1 MLKRILADF
10 YPEWERY
17 IDRALLINIMLLV
30 GLGTV
35 VMTSASIAIAEKN
48 NGSAYFYLNRQLI
61 FLVIGGIAAYITYQ
75 FRLTTWQNLGPT
87 LLIPILVLLVT
98 VLLIG
103 KEINGST
110 RWIGVGPLSIQISE
124 ITKISFILYM
134 AGYLVRHG
142 KDLAESRSY
151 KPLFVPLLIIVI
163 IDVLLILEPD
173 FGSVI
178 MITATGLALLFLG
191 GVKLHRLLFLLVV
204 AIVAMVGMVMA
215 GGYRVARVIA
225 FLNPWEHAQD
235 KGYQT
240 VHSLMGIGD
249 GGWFGVGLGG
259 SVQKLFYLPEAH
271 NDYVFAVLAEEF
283 GFLGIVVT
291 LALFAWLV
299 QRAFVIGFNADK
311 AKLHYGAYVAYGI
324 GFWIGFQVL
333 FHIGV
338 NLAILPPKGLTLP
351 FISYGGSSLL
361 SILIAMA
368 LLMRTHRDT
377 QIALFGLSDK
387 ELQKQRQRKEKISAR
402 EQAPA
407 KIAKASRKRKA
418 AASKRAATS
427 GRPARGARNV

>member
-17 IDRALLINIMLLV
+17 IDRALLINILLLI

-35 VMTSASIAIAEKN
+35 VMTSASIAIAEKS
-48 NGSAYFYLNRQLI
+48 NGSAYFYLNKQLI
-61 FLVIGGIAAYITYQ
+61 FLAIGGLAAYITYQ

-87 LLIPILVLLVT
+87 ILIPILILLIT
-98 VLLIG
+98 VLVVG

-110 RWIGVGPLSIQISE
+110 RWLGVGPLSIQISE

-142 KDLAESRSY
+142 KDLSESKSY
-151 KPLFVPLLIIVI
+151 KPLFVPLLIIVV
-163 IDVLLILEPD
+163 IDILLILEPD

-191 GVKLHRLLFLLVV
+191 GVKLHRLFFLLVI

-215 GGYRVARVIA
+215 GGYRVARVVA

-283 GFLGIVVT
+283 GFLGIVIT

-377 QIALFGLSDK
+377 QIALFGLSDR
-387 ELQKQRQRKEKISAR
+387 ELQKQKQRKEREVAR
-402 EQAPA
+402 KQAPS
-407 KIAKASRKRKA
+407 KIAKTSRKRKA
-418 AASKRAATS
+418 AAASRRTATS
-427 GRPARGARNV
+427 RRPARGTS

>member
-17 IDRALLINIMLLV
+17 IDRALLINLLLLI

-61 FLVIGGIAAYITYQ
+61 FLTIGAIAAYITYQ
-75 FRLTTWQNLGPT
+75 FRLSVWQNLGPAI
-87 LLIPILVLLVT
+87 LIPILVLLVA
-98 VLLIG
+98 VLVVG

-151 KPLFVPLLIIVI
+151 KPLFVPLFIIVI
-163 IDVLLILEPD
+163 IDILLILEPD

-191 GVKLHRLLFLLVV
+191 GVKLHRLFFLLVV
-204 AIVAMVGMVMA
+204 AVIAMIGLILA

-249 GGWFGVGLGG
+249 GGWLGVGLGG

-283 GFLGIVVT
+283 GFLGIVIT

-368 LLMRTHRDT
+368 LLMRVHRDT

-387 ELQKQRQRKEKISAR
+387 ELQKQKQRKSNVEAGR
-402 EQAPA
+402 RTPA
-407 KIAKASRKRKA
+407 VAVKKSRKRKA
-418 AASKRAATS
+418 AASKRAVTS
-427 GRPARGARNV
+427 RRSTRGASNA

>member
-17 IDRALLINIMLLV
+17 IDRALLINILLLI

-35 VMTSASIAIAEKN
+35 VMTSASIAIAEKS
-48 NGSAYFYLNRQLI
+48 NGSAYFYLNKQLI
-61 FLVIGGIAAYITYQ
+61 FLAIGGLAAYITYQ

-87 LLIPILVLLVT
+87 ILIPILILLIT
-98 VLLIG
+98 VLVVG

-110 RWIGVGPLSIQISE
+110 RWLGVGPLSIQISE

-142 KDLAESRSY
+142 KDLAESKSY
-151 KPLFVPLLIIVI
+151 KPLFVPLLIIVV
-163 IDVLLILEPD
+163 IDILLILEPD

-191 GVKLHRLLFLLVV
+191 GVKLHRLFFLLVI

-215 GGYRVARVIA
+215 GGYRVARVVA

-283 GFLGIVVT
+283 GFLGIVIT

-377 QIALFGLSDK
+377 QIALFGLSDR
-387 ELQKQRQRKEKISAR
+387 ELQKQKQRKEREVAR
-402 EQAPA
+402 KQAPS
-407 KIAKASRKRKA
+407 KIAKTSRKRKA
-418 AASKRAATS
+418 AAASRRTATS
-427 GRPARGARNV
+427 RRPARGTS

>member
-17 IDRALLINIMLLV
+17 VDRALLINILLLV

-48 NGSAYFYLNRQLI
+48 NGSAYFYLNKQLI
-61 FLVIGGIAAYITYQ
+61 FLAIGCFAAYITYH
-75 FRLTTWQNLGPT
+75 FRLSFWQNMGPGI
-87 LLIPILVLLVT
+87 LIPILVMLVA
-98 VLLIG
+98 VLIVG
-103 KEINGST
+103 KEVNGST
-110 RWIGVGPLSIQISE
+110 RWLGVGPLTIQVSE

-142 KDLAESRSY
+142 KDLSESSSY
-151 KPLFVPLLIIVI
+151 KPLFIPLLIIVL
-163 IDVLLILEPD
+163 IDLLLILQPD

-178 MITATGLALLFLG
+178 MITATGMALLFLG
-191 GVKLHRLLFLLVV
+191 GVSLLRLFFLLIISL
-204 AIVAMVGMVMA
+204 AAMVGLVLA

-283 GFLGIVVT
+283 GFLGIVIT

-299 QRAFVIGFNADK
+299 ERAFVIGFKADK
-311 AKLHYGAYVAYGI
+311 AKLHFGAYVAYGI

-351 FISYGGSSLL
+351 FISYGGSSML

-368 LLMRTHRDT
+368 LLMRVHRDT
-377 QIALFGLSDK
+377 QIALFGLSNR
-387 ELQKQRQRKEKISAR
+387 ELERQRKSNKAVKKK
-402 EQAPA
+402 APNVVA
-407 KIAKASRKRKA
+407 KKSSKRKA
-418 AASKRAATS
+418 AATRRTAT
-427 GRPARGARNV
+427 RGASNV

>member
-17 IDRALLINIMLLV
+17 IDRALLINILLLI
-30 GLGTV
+30 GLGTIM
-35 VMTSASIAIAEKN
+35 MTSASVAIAEKN
-48 NGSAYFYLNRQLI
+48 NGNVYHFLNRQLI
-61 FLVIGGIAAYITYQ
+61 FLMMGVVAAYVTYK
-75 FRLTTWQNLGPT
+75 FRMSVWQNMGPAI
-87 LLIPILVLLVT
+87 LIPIILLLIAVLI
-98 VLLIG
+98 IG
-103 KEINGST
+103 KEVNGSH
-110 RWIGVGPLSIQISE
+110 RWIAIGSFSFQISE
-124 ITKISFILYM
+124 ITKVSFILYM

-142 KDLAESRSY
+142 RNLAESNAY
-151 KPLFVPLLIIVI
+151 KPLFMPLGVIVV
-163 IDVLLILEPD
+163 IDTLLILEPD

-191 GVKLHRLLFLLVV
+191 GVKLYRLLFLFLI
-204 AIVAMVGMVMA
+204 AIVAMVAMVMA
-215 GGYRVARVIA
+215 GGYRVARIIA
-225 FLNPWEHAQD
+225 FLNPWEHAQN

-249 GGWFGVGLGG
+249 GGWFGTGLGS

-283 GFLGIVVT
+283 GFLGIVIT

-299 QRAFVIGFNADK
+299 QRSFVIGFNADK

-324 GFWIGFQVL
+324 GFWLGFQVL

-338 NLAILPPKGLTLP
+338 NLAVLPPKGLTLP

-368 LLMRTHRDT
+368 LLMRVHRDT
-377 QIALFGLSDK
+377 QIALFGLSEK
-387 ELQKQRQRKEKISAR
+387 ELAR
-402 EQAPA
+402 EKSRKQKVAGRKAPPKQA
-407 KIAKASRKRKA
+407 KTMKKRKA
-418 AASKRAATS
+418 PSRVGGAV
-427 GRPARGARNV
+427 RG

>member
-17 IDRALLINIMLLV
+17 IDRALLINIMLLIA
-30 GLGTV
+30 LGTV
-35 VMTSASIAIAEKN
+35 MMTSASVAIAEKN
-48 NGSAYFYLNRQLI
+48 NGNAYFYLNRQMV
-61 FLVIGGIAAYITYQ
+61 FLVLGAVVAYVTYN
-75 FRLTTWQNLGPT
+75 FKMSVWQNMGPA
-87 LLIPILVLLVT
+87 ILVPIIILLVA
-98 VLLIG
+98 VLFIG
-103 KEINGST
+103 REVNGAH
-110 RWIGVGPLSIQISE
+110 RWIGVGFASIQVSE
-124 ITKISFILYM
+124 ITKVSFILYM

-142 KDLAESRSY
+142 KDLAESSSY
-151 KPLFVPLLIIVI
+151 KPLIMPLLVIVI
-163 IDVLLILEPD
+163 IDTLLILEPD

-191 GVKLHRLLFLLVV
+191 GVKLHRLLFLFTI

-215 GGYRVARVIA
+215 GGYRMARVIA
-225 FLNPWEHAQD
+225 FLNPWEHAQN

-249 GGWFGVGLGG
+249 GGWFGTGLGA

-283 GFLGIVVT
+283 GFVGIVLT
-291 LALFAWLV
+291 LALFGWLV
-299 QRAFVIGFNADK
+299 QRSFVIGFNADK

-324 GFWIGFQVL
+324 GFWLGFQVL

-361 SILIAMA
+361 SIMIAMA
-368 LLMRTHRDT
+368 LLMRVHRDT
-377 QIALFGLSDK
+377 QIALFGLSEK
-387 ELQKQRQRKEKISAR
+387 ELEREKQRKQSVAARKVPSKRAKTMKKR
-402 EQAPA
+402 KAPA
-407 KIAKASRKRKA
+407 KVGGAF
-418 AASKRAATS
+418 
-427 GRPARGARNV
+427 RGK

>member
-17 IDRALLINIMLLV
+17 VDRALLINILLLV

-61 FLVIGGIAAYITYQ
+61 FLSIGTIAAYVTYQ
-75 FRLTTWQNLGPT
+75 FRLSIWQNMGPAI
-87 LLIPILVLLVT
+87 LIPILILLVV
-98 VLLIG
+98 VLIVG
-103 KEINGST
+103 KEVNGST
-110 RWIGVGPLSIQISE
+110 RWLGIGPLSIQVSE

-142 KDLAESRSY
+142 KDLSESDSY
-151 KPLFVPLLIIVI
+151 RPLFVPLLIIVV
-163 IDVLLILEPD
+163 IDLLLILEPD

-178 MITATGLALLFLG
+178 MITATGMALLFLG
-191 GVKLHRLLFLLVV
+191 GVKLHRLFFLLVV
-204 AIVAMVGMVMA
+204 AGVAMVGLVLA
-215 GGYRVARVIA
+215 GGYRLARVIA

-283 GFLGIVVT
+283 GFLGIVIT

-299 QRAFVIGFNADK
+299 ERAFVIGFKADK
-311 AKLHYGAYVAYGI
+311 AKLHFGGYVAYGI

-361 SILIAMA
+361 SILIAMG
-368 LLMRTHRDT
+368 LLMRVHRDT
-377 QIALFGLSDK
+377 QIALFGLSDR
-387 ELQKQRQRKEKISAR
+387 ELQKQRKTNVSLRKQK
-402 EQAPA
+402 PTVVA
-407 KIAKASRKRKA
+407 KTSRKRKA
-418 AASKRAATS
+418 AAATKKTTSRRAV
-427 GRPARGARNV
+427 GGASNV

>member
-17 IDRALLINIMLLV
+17 VDRALLINIMLLV

-61 FLVIGGIAAYITYQ
+61 FLAIGGITAYITYQ
-75 FRLTTWQNLGPT
+75 FRLTIWQNLGPT
-87 LLIPILVLLVT
+87 LLIPILILLVT
-98 VLLIG
+98 VLVIG

-124 ITKISFILYM
+124 MTKISFILYM

-151 KPLFVPLLIIVI
+151 KPLFVPLLIIIVI
-163 IDVLLILEPD
+163 DILLILEPD

-204 AIVAMVGMVMA
+204 AIAAMVGMVMA
-215 GGYRVARVIA
+215 GGYRVARVVA

-377 QIALFGLSDK
+377 QIALFGLSDR
-387 ELQKQRQRKEKISAR
+387 ELQKQKQRKEKISAR

-407 KIAKASRKRKA
+407 KIAKTARKRKA

-427 GRPARGARNV
+427 RRSARGARNV

>member
-17 IDRALLINIMLLV
+17 IDRALLINVLLLI

-48 NGSAYFYLNRQLI
+48 NGSAFFYLNRQMV
-61 FLVIGGIAAYITYQ
+61 FLCLGSFAAYVVYQ
-75 FRLTTWQNLGPT
+75 LRISVWQSMGPAI
-87 LLIPILVLLVT
+87 LIPILLMLVAVLV
-98 VLLIG
+98 VG
-103 KEINGST
+103 KEVNGSS
-110 RWIGVGPLSIQISE
+110 RWLGVGAASIQVSE
-124 ITKISFILYM
+124 ITKISVILYM

-142 KDLAESRSY
+142 NALAESKSF
-151 KPLFVPLLIIVI
+151 KPLFMPLLVVAVI
-163 IDVLLILEPD
+163 DTLLILEPD

-178 MITATGLALLFLG
+178 MVTATGLSLLFLG
-191 GVKLHRLLFLLVV
+191 GVKLYRLVFLFLIAL
-204 AIVAMVGMVMA
+204 VAMVGMVMA

-225 FLNPWEHAQD
+225 FMNPWEHAQG

-249 GGWFGVGLGG
+249 GGWFGVGLGA

-283 GFLGIVVT
+283 GFLGILVT
-291 LALFAWLV
+291 LALFGWLV

-311 AKLHYGAYVAYGI
+311 AKQHYGAYVAYGI

-338 NLAILPPKGLTLP
+338 NLAVLPPKGLTLP
-351 FISYGGSSLL
+351 FVSYGGSSLL
-361 SILIAMA
+361 SIMIAMG
-368 LLMRTHRDT
+368 LLMRVHRDT
-377 QIALFGLSDK
+377 QIALFGLSEK
-387 ELQKQRQRKEKISAR
+387 ELLRQKQRASKATPRKVPTKR
-402 EQAPA
+402 A
-407 KIAKASRKRKA
+407 KTMKKRKPN
-418 AASKRAATS
+418 SVFGGLFS
-427 GRPARGARNV
+427 GK

>member
-17 IDRALLINIMLLV
+17 VDRALLINIMLLV

-48 NGSAYFYLNRQLI
+48 NGTAYFYLNRQLI
-61 FLVIGGIAAYITYQ
+61 FLAIGSFAAYITYQ
-75 FRLTTWQNLGPT
+75 FRLSIWQNMGPAI
-87 LLIPILVLLVT
+87 LIPILILLVA
-98 VLLIG
+98 VLIVG
-103 KEINGST
+103 KEVNGST
-110 RWIGVGPLSIQISE
+110 RWLGVGPLSIQISE

-142 KDLAESRSY
+142 KDLAESESY
-151 KPLFVPLLIIVI
+151 KPLFVPLGIIVL
-163 IDVLLILEPD
+163 IDVLLIMEPD

-191 GVKLHRLLFLLVV
+191 GVKLHRLFFLLVI
-204 AIVAMVGMVMA
+204 AIAAMVGLILA

-283 GFLGIVVT
+283 GFLGIVIT
-291 LALFAWLV
+291 LILFAWLV
-299 QRAFVIGFNADK
+299 ERAFVIGFKADK
-311 AKLHYGAYVAYGI
+311 AKLHFGAYVAYGI

-368 LLMRTHRDT
+368 LLMRVHRDT
-377 QIALFGLSDK
+377 QIALFGLSDR
-387 ELQKQRQRKEKISAR
+387 ELQKQRKSNVTVRKSANSVV
-402 EQAPA
+402 A
-407 KIAKASRKRKA
+407 KSLRKRKA
-418 AASKRAATS
+418 TASKKTKISPRTK
-427 GRPARGARNV
+427 RGASNV

>member
-17 IDRALLINIMLLV
+17 IDRALLINILLLL

-35 VMTSASIAIAEKN
+35 VMTSASVAVAEKN
-48 NGSAYFYLNRQLI
+48 NGDVFFYLHRQLM
-61 FLVIGGIAAYITYQ
+61 FLLLGGIAAYITYQ
-75 FRLTTWQNLGPT
+75 FRMSFWQNIGPS
-87 LLIPILVLLVT
+87 LLIPILLLLVA
-98 VLLIG
+98 VLIVG
-103 KEINGST
+103 KEVNGSS
-110 RWIGVGPLSIQISE
+110 RWIGLGPVSIQVSE
-124 ITKISFILYM
+124 ITKVSVILYL
-134 AGYLVRHG
+134 AGYLVRRG
-142 KDLAESRSY
+142 KDLAESPSY
-151 KPLFVPLLIIVI
+151 KPLIMPLAVIVV
-163 IDVLLILEPD
+163 IDTLLILEPD

-178 MITATGLALLFLG
+178 MVTSTGLALLFLG
-191 GVKLHRLLFLLVV
+191 GVRLHRLLFLFAV
-204 AIVAMVGMVMA
+204 AIIAMAIMVMA
-215 GGYRVARVIA
+215 GGYRMARVIA
-225 FLNPWEHAQD
+225 FLNPWEHAQN

-283 GFLGIVVT
+283 GFVGMLVT

-324 GFWIGFQVL
+324 GFWLGFQVL

-338 NLAILPPKGLTLP
+338 NLAVLPPKGLTLP

-361 SILIAMA
+361 SIMIAMA
-368 LLMRTHRDT
+368 LLMRVHRDT
-377 QIALFGLSDK
+377 QIALFGLSEK
-387 ELQKQRQRKEKISAR
+387 ELNREKQRKQSVANRPVPSMR
-402 EQAPA
+402 A
-407 KIAKASRKRKA
+407 KTMRKRKVPTRVGGA
-418 AASKRAATS
+418 V
-427 GRPARGARNV
+427 RGK

>member
-17 IDRALLINIMLLV
+17 IDRALLINVLLLI

-48 NGSAYFYLNRQLI
+48 NGSEFFYLNRQMI
-61 FLVIGGIAAYITYQ
+61 FLALGCFAAYTVYQ
-75 FRLTTWQNLGPT
+75 LRISFWQSTGPAI
-87 LLIPILVLLVT
+87 LIPILIMLVT
-98 VLLIG
+98 VLVIG
-103 KEINGST
+103 REVNGST
-110 RWIGVGPLSIQISE
+110 RWLGVGPFTIQVSE
-124 ITKISFILYM
+124 IAKISVILYM

-142 KDLAESRSY
+142 KELAESKSY
-151 KPLFVPLLIIVI
+151 KPLIIPLVIVAVM
-163 IDVLLILEPD
+163 DTLLILQPD

-178 MITATGLALLFLG
+178 MVTATGLSLLFLG
-191 GVKLHRLLFLLVV
+191 GVKFHRLFFLFVI
-204 AIVAMVGMVMA
+204 AIVAMVGMVLA

-225 FLNPWEHAQD
+225 FLNPWEHAQG

-249 GGWFGVGLGG
+249 GGWFGVGLGA

-283 GFLGIVVT
+283 GFLGILIT
-291 LALFAWLV
+291 LALFGWLV

-311 AKLHYGAYVAYGI
+311 AKQHYGAYVAYGI

-338 NLAILPPKGLTLP
+338 NLAVLPPKGLTLP
-351 FISYGGSSLL
+351 FVSYGGSSLL
-361 SILIAMA
+361 SIMIAMG
-368 LLMRTHRDT
+368 LLMRVHRDT
-377 QIALFGLSDK
+377 QIALFGLSEK
-387 ELQKQRQRKEKISAR
+387 ELNRQKQRNKAATKPRKVPTRRAR
-402 EQAPA
+402 TM
-407 KIAKASRKRKA
+407 KKRK
-418 AASKRAATS
+418 SNSLFGGLLGGK
-427 GRPARGARNV
+427 

>member
-17 IDRALLINIMLLV
+17 VDRALLINIMLLV

-48 NGSAYFYLNRQLI
+48 NGTAYFYLNRQLI
-61 FLVIGGIAAYITYQ
+61 FLAIGSFAAYITYQ
-75 FRLTTWQNLGPT
+75 FRLSIWQNMGPAI
-87 LLIPILVLLVT
+87 LIPILILLVA
-98 VLLIG
+98 VLIVG
-103 KEINGST
+103 KEVNGST
-110 RWIGVGPLSIQISE
+110 RWLGVGPLSIQISE

-142 KDLAESRSY
+142 KDLAESESY
-151 KPLFVPLLIIVI
+151 KPLFVPLGIIVL
-163 IDVLLILEPD
+163 IDVLLIMEPD

-191 GVKLHRLLFLLVV
+191 GVKLHRLFFLLVV
-204 AIVAMVGMVMA
+204 AIAAMVGLILA

-283 GFLGIVVT
+283 GFLGIVIT
-291 LALFAWLV
+291 LILFAWLV
-299 QRAFVIGFNADK
+299 ERAFVIGFKADK
-311 AKLHYGAYVAYGI
+311 AKLHFGAYVAYGI

-368 LLMRTHRDT
+368 LLMRVHRDT
-377 QIALFGLSDK
+377 QIALFGLSDR
-387 ELQKQRQRKEKISAR
+387 ELQKQRKTNVTVRKSSNSVV
-402 EQAPA
+402 A
-407 KIAKASRKRKA
+407 KSLRKRKA
-418 AASKRAATS
+418 TASKKTKISPRTS
-427 GRPARGARNV
+427 RGASNV

>member
-17 IDRALLINIMLLV
+17 IDRALLINILLLV

-61 FLVIGGIAAYITYQ
+61 FLAIGGIAAYITYQ

-87 LLIPILVLLVT
+87 ILIPILILLIT
-98 VLLIG
+98 VLVVG
-103 KEINGST
+103 KEVNGST
-110 RWIGVGPLSIQISE
+110 RWLGVGPISIQISE

-151 KPLFVPLLIIVI
+151 KPLFVPLLIIII

-204 AIVAMVGMVMA
+204 AIVAMAGMIMA

-377 QIALFGLSDK
+377 QIALFGLSDR
-387 ELQKQRQRKEKISAR
+387 EIQRQKQRKEKVAAR
-402 EQAPA
+402 KGKEAPA
-407 KIAKASRKRKA
+407 KIAKTSRKRKA
-418 AASKRAATS
+418 AASKRAAT
-427 GRPARGARNV
+427 RGVSNV